1 MGLKNNMWII
11 QQRKIFI
18 ALSGLFVLGA
28 LLLIF
33 TNGLKLGIEF
43 TGGSLTEVSYTGAR
57 PEVSDIRAALEP
69 LAFGEFLVQPTEE
82 NGVFVK
88 TRSLTEAERAMMI
101 ETLSVGDHQVVEK
114 SFTSIGPSVG
124 KELKSKSA
132 IAIIIVSIS
141 TILFIAY
148 AFRKVSKPVSSWKY
162 GFIAIITLLH
172 DVAIAT
178 GAFAVMG
185 KVMGAEVDTL
195 FVVSVL
201 TILGLSINDTI
212 VVFDRVRENLER
224 KSSDDFKEIVG
235 KSLDET
241 FTRSINTSLASV
253 IVLVALFLFG
263 PESTKVFS
271 MTMAIGMFF
280 GTYSSIFL
288 ASPLLVVTE
297 EYQKPQED

>member
-1 MGLKNNMWII
+1 MWII
-11 QQRKIFI
+11 KKRKIFLAI
-18 ALSGLFVLGA
+18 SALFVLSA
-28 LLLIF
+28 LAIILID
-33 TNGLKLGIEF
+33 GLKFGIEF
-43 TGGSLTEVSYTGAR
+43 TGGSLTEVVYTDSR
-57 PEVSDIRAALEP
+57 PEISEIRAQVETLG
-69 LAFGEFLVQPTEE
+69 FGDFLVQPTEE

-88 TRSLTEAERAMMI
+88 TRSLTEDERVSMI
-101 ETLSVGDHQVVEK
+101 NALSFEDKKSVEEK

-124 KELKSKSA
+124 KELKSKST
-132 IAIIIVSIS
+132 IAIIIVAIS

-162 GFIAIITLLH
+162 GIIAIITLIH
-172 DVAIAT
+172 DVVIAT

-185 KVMGAEVDTL
+185 VLWGAEVDTL
-195 FVVSVL
+195 FVVAVL

-212 VVFDRVRENLER
+212 VVFDRIRENLGH
-224 KSSDDFKEIVG
+224 KSSNDFKEVVG

-241 FTRSINTSLASV
+241 YARSINTSLSTI

-288 ASPLLVVTE
+288 ASPLLVLVE
-297 EYQKPQED
+297 ENQKD

>member
-1 MGLKNNMWII
+1 MWII
-11 QQRKIFI
+11 KKRKIFLAI
-18 ALSGLFVLGA
+18 SALFVLSA
-28 LLLIF
+28 LAIILID
-33 TNGLKLGIEF
+33 GLKFGIEF
-43 TGGSLTEVSYTGAR
+43 TGGSLTEVVYTDSR
-57 PEVSDIRAALEP
+57 PEISEIRTQVETLG
-69 LAFGEFLVQPTEE
+69 FGDFLVQPTEE

-88 TRSLTEAERAMMI
+88 TRSLTEDERVSMI
-101 ETLSVGDHQVVEK
+101 NALSFDDKNSVEEK

-124 KELKSKSA
+124 KELKSKST
-132 IAIIIVSIS
+132 IAIIIVAIS

-162 GFIAIITLLH
+162 GIIAIITLIH
-172 DVAIAT
+172 DVVIAT

-185 KVMGAEVDTL
+185 VLWGAEVDTL
-195 FVVSVL
+195 FVVAVL

-212 VVFDRVRENLER
+212 VVFDRIRENLGH
-224 KSSDDFKEIVG
+224 KSSNDFKEVVG

-241 FTRSINTSLASV
+241 YARSINTSLSTI

-288 ASPLLVVTE
+288 ASPLLVLVE
-297 EYQKPQED
+297 ENQKD